1 MALYPNYT
9 TLSGE
14 IELYYKP
21 NGGSQYGTDHTI
33 RASAGANGT
42 ISPAGWTSVGEGG
55 EQTFTIT
62 PDAGY
67 AVAKVLVDGRS
78 VGAVS
83 SYTFR
88 NVTQDHTIEAVFMKA
103 NGNPQTGVTVTRS
116 TIGCGR

>member
-1 MALYPNYT
+1 M
-9 TLSGE
+9 
-14 IELYYKP
+14 
-21 NGGSQYGTDHTI
+21 
-33 RASAGANGT
+33 
-42 ISPAGWTSVGEGG
+42 
-55 EQTFTIT
+55 
-62 PDAGY
+62 
-67 AVAKVLVDGRS
+67 AKVLVDGRS